1 MPEGDAY
8 RDELSAAQAR
18 IQRLERELAEH
29 RMSSQQAAMLVA
41 LQRERVRAAAGTEVP
56 KVWPKAALILVF
68 LVFWMTGAA
77 GLAEGD
83 WFFGVAGFVAPFL
96 VGGIGWKILK
106 GNAAANRQQV
116 ALVDERIA
124 EIEKAMNPSAG
135 GAG

>member
-18 IQRLERELAEH
+18 IERLERELREH
-29 RMSSQQAAMLVA
+29 RASGQHAAMLVA
-41 LQRERVRAAAGTEVP
+41 LRRERVRAAAGTQVP
-56 KVWPKAALILVF
+56 EVWPKGALILVF
-68 LVFWMTGAA
+68 LVFWTTGAA
-77 GLAEGD
+77 CLVDGD
-83 WFFGVAGFVAPFL
+83 WFFGVGGFAAPFL
-96 VGGIGWKILK
+96 VGVIGWKILK

-124 EIEKAMNPSAG
+124 EIEKAMNQRAD

>member
-18 IQRLERELAEH
+18 IERLERELKES
-29 RMSSQQAAMLVA
+29 RVSNQQAAMLVA
-41 LQRERVRAAAGTEVP
+41 LRRERVRAAAGTEVP
-56 KVWPKAALILVF
+56 RVWPKLALVLTF
-68 LVFWMTGAA
+68 LVFWVTGAA
-77 GLAEGD
+77 CLTD
-83 WFFGVAGFVAPFL
+83 RDLVFGVGSFAAPFL
-96 VGGIGWKILK
+96 VGAIGWKILK

-124 EIEKAMNPSAG
+124 EIEKAMDPSTG